1 MNLKT
6 IAATAL
12 TLIASS
18 SFVHAAEEK
27 KCGAG
32 SCSKKTQNSDAKK
45 PEASCSKKE
54 ASGSTKEASCS
65 KKEASCSKK

>member
-32 SCSKKTQNSDAKK
+32 SCSKKTQSSDAKK

-54 ASGSTKEASCS
+54 ASGGTKEASCS

>member
-18 SFVHAAEEK
+18 SFVHAAEDK

-32 SCSKKTQNSDAKK
+32 SCSKKTQSSDAKK

-54 ASGSTKEASCS
+54 ASGGAKEASCS